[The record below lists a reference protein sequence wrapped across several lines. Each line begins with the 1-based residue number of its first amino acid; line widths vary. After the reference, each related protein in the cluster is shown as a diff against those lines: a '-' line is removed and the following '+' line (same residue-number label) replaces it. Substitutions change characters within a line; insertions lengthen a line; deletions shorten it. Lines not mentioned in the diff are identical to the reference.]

1 MPMKIYRTTFAVI
14 LLALLATACGNRT
27 AATLDEFTETVYSPR
42 YASGFSIKGIEGKE
56 SVLITVSN
64 PWQNADGVV
73 ARLFIA
79 RNEEPVPA
87 GFTGQ
92 VLRGAASRIV
102 AMSATHVAM
111 LAAVGADDH
120 VVGVSCIDYIS
131 NEYVAS
137 HRDSIGDVGYEGNI
151 DYELLL
157 SLRPDLV
164 LLYGINGANPMVG
177 KLSELGIPYMYVGDY
192 LEESPLGKAEWL
204 VAVGET
210 VGRRVEAV
218 RHFDPIAERYNALKE
233 RVAATA
239 FDAPSVML
247 NAPYGDSW
255 FMPSTG
261 SYLVQLIA
269 DAGGDYIYKENAGN
283 ASLPI
288 DLEEAYLLVAGADM
302 WLHTGSANTLDE
314 LRAACPKF
322 TDTRCFRNGSVYNNT
337 RRVNAAGG
345 NDFFES
351 AVVNPDI
358 LLRDLVKIFHP
369 EMVKEDLVY
378 YKKLR

>member
-1 MPMKIYRTTFAVI
+1 
-14 LLALLATACGNRT
+14 
-27 AATLDEFTETVYSPR
+27 
-42 YASGFSIKGIEGKE
+42 
-56 SVLITVSN
+56 
-64 PWQNADGVV
+64 
-73 ARLFIA
+73 
-79 RNEEPVPA
+79 
-87 GFTGQ
+87 
-92 VLRGAASRIV
+92 
-102 AMSATHVAM
+102 
-111 LAAVGADDH
+111 
-120 VVGVSCIDYIS
+120 
-131 NEYVAS
+131 
-137 HRDSIGDVGYEGNI
+137 
-151 DYELLL
+151 
-157 SLRPDLV
+157 
-164 LLYGINGANPMVG
+164 MVG
-177 KLSELGIPYMYVGDY
+177 C
-192 LEESPLGKAEWL
+192 
-204 VAVGET
+204 
-210 VGRRVEAV
+210 RR
-218 RHFDPIAERYNALKE
+218 RDPIAERYNALKE
-233 RVAATA
+233 QVVATA
-239 FDAPSVML
+239 LDAPSVML

-337 RRVNAAGG
+337 RRINAAGG